1 MRKFRGVVVPP
12 PTPLDPE
19 GAGLDVAAIGPIVE
33 YLVAVGVHG
42 VFVNGTT
49 GEGAL
54 LSLEERERTTAAFAE
69 AAAGRLAVIVQV
81 GDASTAASARL
92 GHHAASLGADGVAVV
107 APYYFEHD
115 QAALER
121 HVRAVAEAC
130 SIPTFLYDIPQR
142 TSNGYGLEITRRLYA
157 DGVVVG
163 SKDSSGNLPKMLDL
177 LDLDGFT
184 LLTGADHLA
193 LTTLQAG
200 AAGMVTGPGCVFPE
214 PYVKLFDSVEAGDLA
229 EAARWQRFVVRTTRA
244 LGYGGDLPLLKAALG
259 LVVGGIGS
267 PRSPHAPTPPER
279 LRRVAAE
286 LADIARDAGLT
297 DAGER
302 FARHR

>member
-1 MRKFRGVVVPP
+1 MRKIRGVVVPP
-12 PTPLDPE
+12 PTPLDAE
-19 GAGLDVAAIGPIVE
+19 GARLDLEAIHPMVE
-33 YLVAVGVHG
+33 YLVAGGVHG
-42 VFVNGTT
+42 LFINGTT

-54 LSLEERERTTAAFAE
+54 LSIEERERTTAAFVE
-69 AAAGRLAVIVQV
+69 AAAGRLAVIAQV

-92 GHHAASLGADGVAVV
+92 ARHAASVGADGVAVV
-107 APYYFEHD
+107 APYFFEHD

-130 SIPTFLYDIPQR
+130 NVPTFLYDIPQR

-163 SKDSSGNLPKMLDL
+163 SKDSSGNLPRMLDL

-200 AAGMVTGPGCVFPE
+200 AAGMVTGPGGVFPE
-214 PYVKLFDSVEAGDLA
+214 PYVKLFDSVEAGDLE
-229 EAARWQRFVVRTTRA
+229 EAARWQRVVMQTTRA

-259 LVVGGIGS
+259 LAVGGIGV
-267 PRSPHAPTPPER
+267 PRPPHAATSPVR
-279 LRRVAAE
+279 LRQVAAA
-286 LADIARDAGLT
+286 LADIARDAGLA
-297 DAGER
+297 DASER

>member
-1 MRKFRGVVVPP
+1 MRKLRGVVVPP

-19 GAGLDVAAIGPIVE
+19 GARLDVTAIRPMVE
-33 YLVAVGVHG
+33 YLVAGGVHG

-54 LSLEERERTTAAFAE
+54 LSIDERERTTAAFAE

-81 GDASTAASARL
+81 GDASTAVSARL
-92 GHHAASLGADGVAVV
+92 ARHAASFGADGVAVV

-130 SIPTFLYDIPQR
+130 DVPTFLYDIPQR

-200 AAGMVTGPGCVFPE
+200 AAGMVTGPGGVFPE
-214 PYVKLFDSVEAGDLA
+214 PYVKLFDSIVADDLA
-229 EAARWQRFVVRTTRA
+229 EAARWQRVVVRTTRA

-259 LVVGGIGS
+259 LVVDGIGA
-267 PRSPHAPTPPER
+267 PRPPHTSTPPER
-279 LRRVAAE
+279 LRRVAAA

-302 FARHR
+302 FARHQ

>member
-1 MRKFRGVVVPP
+1 MHKISGVVVPP
-12 PTPLDPE
+12 PTPLDSE
-19 GAGLDVAAIGPIVE
+19 GARLDASAIRPMVE
-33 YLVAVGVHG
+33 YLVAGGVHG

-54 LSLEERERTTAAFAE
+54 LSIEERERTTAAFAE

-81 GDASTAASARL
+81 GDASTATSARL
-92 GHHAASLGADGVAVV
+92 AHHAASVGADAVAVV

-121 HVRAVAEAC
+121 HVRTVAEAC
-130 SIPTFLYDIPQR
+130 DVPTFLYDIPQR
-142 TSNGYGLEITRRLYA
+142 TSNGYGLEVTRRLYA

-200 AAGMVTGPGCVFPE
+200 AAGMVTGPGGVFPE
-214 PYVKLFDSVEAGDLA
+214 PYVKLYASVVAGDLA
-229 EAARWQRFVVRTTRA
+229 EAARWQRVVVQTTRT

-259 LVVGGIGS
+259 LVVGGIGA
-267 PRSPHAPTPPER
+267 PRPPHEPTPPER
-279 LRRVAAE
+279 LHRVATA

>member
-1 MRKFRGVVVPP
+1 MRKILGVVVPP

-19 GAGLDVAAIGPIVE
+19 GSGLDLAAIRPMVE
-33 YLVAVGVHG
+33 YLVAAGVHG
-42 VFVNGTT
+42 MFVNGTT

-81 GDASTAASARL
+81 GDASTAASTRLAR
-92 GHHAASLGADGVAVV
+92 HAASVGADAVAVV

-115 QAALER
+115 QPALER

-130 SIPTFLYDIPQR
+130 DVPTFLYDIPQR
-142 TSNGYGLEITRRLYA
+142 TSNGYGLEITRRLFA

-163 SKDSSGNLPKMLDL
+163 SKDSSGNLAKMLDL
-177 LDLDGFT
+177 LDLDGFR
-184 LLTGADHLA
+184 LLTGADPLA

-200 AAGMVTGPGCVFPE
+200 AAGMVTGPGGVFPE
-214 PYVKLFDSVEAGDLA
+214 PYVKLFESVEAGDLA
-229 EAARWQRFVVRTTRA
+229 EAARWQRIVMQTTRA

-259 LVVGGIGS
+259 LVVGGIGA
-267 PRSPHAPTPPER
+267 PRPPHAPTPPER
-279 LRRVAAE
+279 LRQVAHA
-286 LADIARDAGLT
+286 LTDIARDAGLT
-297 DAGER
+297 AASER